1 MLGNPYYIYGKVL
14 HVRKIGITLGM
25 PSTNLIPTTNKLLPP
40 CGVYTS
46 RTIIDGLSYPGMTNI
61 GYRPTVSDDSIN
73 SVETYIYD
81 YDGDLYD
88 HDIIVELLTYVR
100 PEIKFDT
107 IEELKI
113 KMEDDFAFGRRY
125 FKI

>member
-1 MLGNPYYIYGKVL
+1 
-14 HVRKIGITLGM
+14 M
-25 PSTNLIPTTNKLLPP
+25 PTTNLIPPTNKLLPLWSIS
-40 CGVYTS
+40 S

-107 IEELKI
+107 IEGIEK
-113 KMEDDFAFGRRY
+113 
-125 FKI
+125 